1 MAEIITIIIFYFF
14 GITIGIFFCHPDKQ
28 FEEGW
33 NSAKKFFTDWD
44 DGFCKGVEHASKV
57 FKDYDQGFG
66 DGFESGWYAALEQM
80 DKDGEHKNE
89 SG

>member
-1 MAEIITIIIFYFF
+1 MAEIITIIIFYFL
-14 GITIGIFFCHPDKQ
+14 GITIGVFFCHPAKS

-33 NSAKKFFTDWD
+33 NKAKEFFTDWD
-44 DGFCKGVEHASKV
+44 DGFRIGVEHASKV
-57 FKDYDQGFG
+57 FQDYEQGFG

-80 DKDGEHKNE
+80 DKDGEHKDE

>member
-14 GITIGIFFCHPDKQ
+14 GITICIFFCHPTKS

-33 NSAKKFFTDWD
+33 NKAKEFFTDWN
-44 DGFCKGVEHASKV
+44 DGFRVGVEHASKV
-57 FKDYDQGFG
+57 FQDYEQGVG
-66 DGFESGWYAALEQM
+66 DGFESGWYAALEQI
-80 DKDGEHKNE
+80 DKDGEHIDE

>member
-14 GITIGIFFCHPDKQ
+14 GITIGIFFCHPAKQ

-33 NSAKKFFTDWD
+33 NSAKEFFTDWD
-44 DGFCKGVEHASKV
+44 EGFRKGVEHASKV
-57 FKDYDQGFG
+57 FQDYEQGFG

-80 DKDGEHKNE
+80 DKEA
-89 SG
+89 

>member
-66 DGFESGWYAALEQM
+66 DGFESGWYAALEQK
-80 DKDGEHKNE
+80 DKDGEHKDE